1 MTFFFR
7 GGQSMN
13 DSTTQY
19 DKRPVEIFW
28 IFFSYN
34 NQVFMRKMVNHI
46 RQGEIEPFA
55 RKEDLD
61 GETNK

>member
-1 MTFFFR
+1 MTPPRNTTNALLKFF
-7 GGQSMN
+7 
-13 DSTTQY
+13 
-19 DKRPVEIFW
+19 KI
-28 IFFSYN
+28 FSYN